1 MEYLSIRQIS
11 EKWGIS
17 IRRIQVLCAKNRIPG
32 ATKIGSYWAIPADA
46 EKPNDERIK
55 SGKYIKEKQS
65 MGQKETIVNLLNT
78 YGTMTQRALAEA
90 IYGDK
95 NHGPNI
101 YAALMGL
108 VNSGAVLRTGSNPS
122 YYSLSGVDIIIQ
134 EKPVQTK
141 KGYRD
146 VTGDAITN
154 ETMEEAESLVQGTDN
169 YGPENELITR
179 CLQKFPM
186 NTDPDVVA
194 MKVGLIDITNSTHLS
209 QHKSKISMAELANI
223 IAAIPNIDDRIAA
236 GDPEVVNEIARSNGK
251 INLFSFASKYCCY
264 HNRNLY
270 GRDDYSILDTILKE
284 YLPRYFDDV
293 TKGQIQKWQDSF
305 NYKAYNDYITRKL
318 DEYCI
323 TVEHRKRKFDHFV
336 WYKNRQIGWCI

>member
-101 YAALMGL
+101 YVALMGL

-122 YYSLSGVDIIIQ
+122 YYSLSGDDIIIQ

-223 IAAIPNIDDRIAA
+223 IAAIPNIDARIAA